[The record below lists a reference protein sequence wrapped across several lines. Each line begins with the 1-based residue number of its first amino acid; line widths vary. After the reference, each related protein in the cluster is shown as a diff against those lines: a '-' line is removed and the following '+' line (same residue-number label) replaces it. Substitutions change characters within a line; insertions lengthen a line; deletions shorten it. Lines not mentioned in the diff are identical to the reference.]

1 MSFISDPTVTIQF
14 DASCSTDPDLSPQSF
29 GPAAQGLFTV
39 VAFQFIMTWSHM
51 MIIIIMIYRW
61 SNIII

>member
-39 VAFQFIMTWSHM
+39 VAFQFIMT
-51 MIIIIMIYRW
+51 
-61 SNIII
+61 